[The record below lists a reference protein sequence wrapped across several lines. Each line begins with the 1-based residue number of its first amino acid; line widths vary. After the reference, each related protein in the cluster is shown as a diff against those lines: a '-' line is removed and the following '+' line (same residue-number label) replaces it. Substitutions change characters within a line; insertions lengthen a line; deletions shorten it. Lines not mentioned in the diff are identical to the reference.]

1 MDHFRRINGYT
12 RGGGTNA
19 TSNNTKEQRLNVSS
33 QAMSDNATVY
43 YSASEGSTDD
53 ESTSESDLDDE
64 DFRLLGQGSASFIAP
79 SAESSTGSR
88 VWDTTG
94 NNTSLETLATTCTEA
109 SEPLQQKFV
118 LIPERLDVFQYQV
131 PSSQGNS
138 APALP
143 TEEPLFPCVNLGH
156 RKDIPPP
163 PSLQPG
169 EPTQV
174 SQNHGP
180 PVTQRRSTADKRR
193 RHRTSSRRA
202 SNIAS
207 KRSAISLAHRTAGPE
222 VIKTALTKACK
233 KPSPSSTLVEALVS
247 LVTERGLQST
257 SFYKQ
262 PILDCVKLATKKHNK
277 CLRIILEAL
286 GSDKKRMLDKI
297 QRSDGNLLRLILTR
311 TDREPLTRYN
321 VKAMEM
327 LLNAGVD
334 PNDTAN
340 GTRPALLHQ
349 AVDVGV
355 SRAVSLLLSWGAD
368 PQIRNSAGLN
378 ALDLAKQCARN
389 VDGAE
394 DECQKMDREK
404 ILTHLMSI
412 TS

>member
-12 RGGGTNA
+12 RGRGTNVNC
-19 TSNNTKEQRLNVSS
+19 NNTQEPRLNISP
-33 QAMSDNATVY
+33 QASSDNATVY

-53 ESTSESDLDDE
+53 ESTSESDLDDG
-64 DFRLLGQGSASFIAP
+64 DFRLLESASFMAP
-79 SAESSTGSR
+79 AAESSTGSR
-88 VWDTTG
+88 VWDTTC

-131 PSSQGNS
+131 PSSQGDS

-143 TEEPLFPCVNLGH
+143 TEQPRFPCANLGH
-156 RKDIPPP
+156 RKNIPLPS
-163 PSLQPG
+163 SLQPG

-174 SQNHGP
+174 PQRHGP
-180 PVTQRRSTADKRR
+180 PATQRRSTADKRR
-193 RHRTSSRRA
+193 RHRASSRRA
-202 SNIAS
+202 SNIAH
-207 KRSAISLAHRTAGPE
+207 KRSTISLAHKTAGPE
-222 VIKTALTKACK
+222 VIKTALAKACK
-233 KPSPSSTLVEALVS
+233 KTSPSSTLVEALV
-247 LVTERGLQST
+247 TEQGLQSS

-262 PILDCVKLATKKHNK
+262 PILDCVRLATKKHNK

-286 GSDKKRMLDKI
+286 GSDKKRILDKI

-321 VKAMEM
+321 VKTMVM

-340 GTRPALLHQ
+340 GTRPVPLHQ
-349 AVDVGV
+349 AVDLGV
-355 SRAVSLLLSWGAD
+355 CRAVSLLLSWGAD

-378 ALDLAKQCARN
+378 ALDLANQCARN
-389 VDGAE
+389 ADGAE
-394 DECQKMDREK
+394 RECQKMDREK
-404 ILTHLMSI
+404 ILAHLMSI